1 MKTGHTLKRV
11 TFKEGSNS
19 EVVVISRVNEGHEKK
34 MYTVAM
40 MHQTLLDILE
50 SYKKQAIRTLKPY
63 VLDFQLFRLN
73 GELEKKI
80 QMVINADAVRV
91 RFAINRTVIDLSG
104 LFSNEASSFS
114 SLHNDEELLK
124 VLVDFINTDIQAL

>member
-19 EVVVISRVNEGHEKK
+19 EVVVISRVSEDHEKK
-34 MYTVAM
+34 LYTVAM

-50 SYKKQAIRTLKPY
+50 SYKKQAIRTAKPY
-63 VLDFQLFRLN
+63 VLDFQLYRLN

-80 QMVINADAVRV
+80 QMVISADTARV
-91 RFAINRTVIDLSG
+91 RFAVHRTVIDPTG
-104 LFSNEASSFS
+104 LFSNEASSFK
-114 SLHNDEELLK
+114 SLHEDEELMK
-124 VLVDFINTDIQAL
+124 VMVNFLNTDIQTL

>member
-34 MYTVAM
+34 MYTMAM

-91 RFAINRTVIDLSG
+91 RFAIHRTVIDLSG

-124 VLVDFINTDIQAL
+124 VLVNFINTDIQAL

>member
-19 EVVVISRVNEGHEKK
+19 EVVVISRVNESHEKK

-91 RFAINRTVIDLSG
+91 RFAIHRTVIDLSG

-124 VLVDFINTDIQAL
+124 VLINFINTDIQAL

>member
-91 RFAINRTVIDLSG
+91 RFAIHRTVIDLSG

-124 VLVDFINTDIQAL
+124 VLVNFINTDIHAL

>member
-91 RFAINRTVIDLSG
+91 RFAIHRTVIDLSG

-114 SLHNDEELLK
+114 SLHVDEELMK
-124 VLVDFINTDIQAL
+124 VLVNFINTDVQTV

>member
-80 QMVINADAVRV
+80 QMVVNADAVRV
-91 RFAINRTVIDLSG
+91 RFAIHRTVIDLVG
-104 LFSNEASSFS
+104 LFSNEASSYS
-114 SLHNDEELLK
+114 GLHNDEELLK
-124 VLVDFINTDIQAL
+124 VLVNFINTDIQAL

>member
-19 EVVVISRVNEGHEKK
+19 EVVVISRVNEDHEKK

-91 RFAINRTVIDLSG
+91 RFAIHRTVIDLSG

-124 VLVDFINTDIQAL
+124 VLVNFINTDIQAL

>member
-91 RFAINRTVIDLSG
+91 RFAIHRTVIDLSG
-104 LFSNEASSFS
+104 LFSNESSSFS

-124 VLVDFINTDIQAL
+124 VLVNFINTDIQAL

>member
-91 RFAINRTVIDLSG
+91 RFAIHRTVIDLSG

-114 SLHNDEELLK
+114 SLHVDEELMK
-124 VLVDFINTDIQAL
+124 VLVNFINTDIQAL

>member
-91 RFAINRTVIDLSG
+91 RFAIHRTVIDLSG

-124 VLVDFINTDIQAL
+124 VLINFINTDIQAL

>member
-34 MYTVAM
+34 MYTMAM

-91 RFAINRTVIDLSG
+91 RFAIHRTAIDLSG

-114 SLHNDEELLK
+114 SLHVDEELMK
-124 VLVDFINTDIQAL
+124 VLVNFINTDIQTV

>member
-19 EVVVISRVNEGHEKK
+19 EVVVISRVNEDHEKK

-91 RFAINRTVIDLSG
+91 RFAIHRTVIDLGG

-124 VLVDFINTDIQAL
+124 VLVNFINTDIQAL

>member
-91 RFAINRTVIDLSG
+91 RFAIHRTVIDLSG

-114 SLHNDEELLK
+114 SLYNDEELLK
-124 VLVDFINTDIQAL
+124 VLVNFINTDIQAL

>member
-91 RFAINRTVIDLSG
+91 RLAIHRTVIDLSG

-124 VLVDFINTDIQAL
+124 VLVNFINTDIQAL

>member
-91 RFAINRTVIDLSG
+91 RFAIHRTVIDLSG
-104 LFSNEASSFS
+104 LFSNEASSYS
-114 SLHNDEELLK
+114 GLHNDEELLK
-124 VLVDFINTDIQAL
+124 VLVNFINTDIQAL

>member
-80 QMVINADAVRV
+80 QMVVNADAVRV
-91 RFAINRTVIDLSG
+91 RFAIHRTVIDLSG
-104 LFSNEASSFS
+104 LFSNEASSYS
-114 SLHNDEELLK
+114 GLHNDEELLK
-124 VLVDFINTDIQAL
+124 VLVNFINTDIQAL

>member
-19 EVVVISRVNEGHEKK
+19 EVVVVSRVNEGHEKK

-91 RFAINRTVIDLSG
+91 RFAIHRTVIDLSG

-124 VLVDFINTDIQAL
+124 VLVNFINTDIQAL

>member
-91 RFAINRTVIDLSG
+91 RFTIHRTVIDLSG

-124 VLVDFINTDIQAL
+124 VLVNFINTDIQAL

>member
-91 RFAINRTVIDLSG
+91 RFAIHRTVIDLSG
-104 LFSNEASSFS
+104 YLAMKHHRFQVYTMMKSY
-114 SLHNDEELLK
+114 
-124 VLVDFINTDIQAL
+124 

>member
-91 RFAINRTVIDLSG
+91 RFAIHRTVIDLSG

-124 VLVDFINTDIQAL
+124 VLVNFINTDIQAL

>member
-19 EVVVISRVNEGHEKK
+19 EVVVISRVNEGHETK

-80 QMVINADAVRV
+80 QMVVNADAVRV
-91 RFAINRTVIDLSG
+91 RFAIHRTVIDLSG

-124 VLVDFINTDIQAL
+124 VLVNFINTDIQAL

>member
-1 MKTGHTLKRV
+1 M
-11 TFKEGSNS
+11 
-19 EVVVISRVNEGHEKK
+19 ISRVNEGHEKK

-91 RFAINRTVIDLSG
+91 RFAIHRTVIDLSG

-124 VLVDFINTDIQAL
+124 VLINFINTDIQAL